1 MKKLSILLVLFC
13 IALPVSAA
21 DVRYIHGKSA
31 KLFSEANFKADILTS
46 IERGQTVTVIEEH
59 KRWVKVKHNNNEG
72 WVSKLQVKKK
82 PPTKKASLL
91 EKSEQDLSENA
102 RRRASASAPT
112 AAARGLRQGDDSMD
126 ENTQSDFAAL
136 NKMEATQVSEQEALE
151 FIEQELK

>member
-1 MKKLSILLVLFC
+1 MS
-13 IALPVSAA
+13 
-21 DVRYIHGKSA
+21 
-31 KLFSEANFKADILTS
+31 SEEDIK
-46 IERGQTVTVIEEH
+46 I
-59 KRWVKVKHNNNEG
+59 
-72 WVSKLQVKKK
+72 KK

-91 EKSEQDLSENA
+91 EKSEQDFSDNA

-151 FIEQELK
+151 FVEQELK